1 MAGRSTWAARARALR
16 NGEAGQAA
24 VLSVVWMVVLLGMGG
39 LVIDLGSWYRSQRQL
54 QQQADAS
61 ALAGAQELPNDT
73 STASSEAIDYAKK
86 NGYTLT
92 PSGITFS
99 SAVAPNDSINVKVN
113 NNAPTF
119 FSKLFGINTVPIK
132 AEATA
137 ETSLMGEARYV
148 APITV
153 NIKHPMLSGPGCP
166 CFHVPT
172 TLPLDKR
179 GAPGAFGLLDLDNG
193 TGNGGSTLA
202 SWISLGYDAYLG
214 LGDYSSNTGAKFE
227 GTDIDNALQSR
238 LGTVLLFPVFDTID
252 LTGTNAIY
260 NIIAW
265 VGFKLDGYDTHG
277 HVATLTGEFTDITWE
292 GIPAAAGGPPPI
304 DLGARTVTL
313 VH

>member
-1 MAGRSTWAARARALR
+1 MAGRRSWAARTRALQD
-16 NGEAGQAA
+16 EAGQAA

-39 LVIDLGSWYRSQRQL
+39 LVIDVGSWYRAQRNL

-86 NGYTLT
+86 NGYTLSS
-92 PSGITFS
+92 SGITFS
-99 SAVAPNDSINVKVN
+99 GDVAPDDSITVDVN
-113 NNAPTF
+113 KDSPTF
-119 FSKLFGINTVPIK
+119 FAKLFGVNTVPIK
-132 AEATA
+132 ATATA

-193 TGNGGSTLA
+193 NGNGGSQLA
-202 SWISLGYDAYLG
+202 AWIAQGYDGYLG

-227 GTDIDNALQSR
+227 GTDINNALQAR
-238 LGTVLLFPVFDTID
+238 LGTVLMFPVFDTID

-265 VGFKLDGYDTHG
+265 VGFKLDGFDTSG

-292 GIPAAAGGPPPI
+292 GIPAVKGGPPPI
-304 DLGARTVTL
+304 DLGARVVTL